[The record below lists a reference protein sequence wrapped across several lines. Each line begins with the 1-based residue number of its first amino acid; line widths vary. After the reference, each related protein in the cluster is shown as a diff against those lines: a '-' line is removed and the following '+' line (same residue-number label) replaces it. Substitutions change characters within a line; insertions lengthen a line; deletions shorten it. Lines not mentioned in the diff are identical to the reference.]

1 MANIFLAVPEKNLI
15 SPINYEK
22 MIPEIKRKFGPYIKF
37 ASENSKLPE
46 EVLAAFIAVESSG
59 NEKVIN
65 KVNPK
70 IAGLMQFNRQF
81 TSNSLQGEKKLGRLT
96 PAEEEKLASF
106 NIKFDK
112 NGKINREITQS
123 DQLNAELNILI
134 GSIILGQLA
143 DSLFDGGKFDG
154 KWAVDKNNKLRLDR
168 MLAVYN
174 AGAFGEVGKAARKGN
189 HATPFDLHNA
199 IRVAETKTYIKK
211 LLGKNGA
218 MDVQVK

>member
-1 MANIFLAVPEKNLI
+1 MADIFLAIPEKNLI
-15 SPINYEK
+15 SPIDYEK
-22 MIPEIKRKFGPYIKF
+22 MIPEIKKKYGPYIKF

-46 EVLAAFIAVESSG
+46 EVIAAFIAVESSG
-59 NEKVIN
+59 NPNAQSPVSTIT
-65 KVNPK
+65 
-70 IAGLMQFNRQF
+70 GLMQFNRIY
-81 TSNSLQGEKKLGRLT
+81 TYNSLEGEKRLGRLT

-112 NGKINREITQS
+112 NGKINRQITKK
-123 DQLNAELNILI
+123 DQLNPELNILI

-168 MLAVYN
+168 ILAVYN
-174 AGAFGEVGKAARKGN
+174 GGPFGDVGKAARKGN